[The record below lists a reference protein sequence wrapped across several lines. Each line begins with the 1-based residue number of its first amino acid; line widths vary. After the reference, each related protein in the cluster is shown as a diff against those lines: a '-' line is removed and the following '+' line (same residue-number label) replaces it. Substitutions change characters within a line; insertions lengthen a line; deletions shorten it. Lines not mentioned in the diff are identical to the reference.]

1 MNFAQWVRVASRD
14 TNRSLAGAS
23 LYLPASVSDRERV
36 AAQAQQWGMIVTE
49 LPPTDAESSQRGF
62 VFDAAHNGGS
72 DGVYTN
78 DGMSLHSMSGQQAI
92 DHAREHMPVVRN
104 LIDALA
110 NRGALV
116 GVRFAISIVL
126 EPKTAVFLEE
136 LAAAGAVVGI
146 YCDGE
151 STDPR
156 VIDELEKLG
165 IVVSAD
171 IAWSPQ
177 RRKREALRLLD
188 TIQPDIVIDD
198 GASFARLLIAE
209 RPDMARKLIG
219 VSEET
224 TSGIR
229 AFAAMDADDVLP
241 FPVIAVNDSVL
252 KTGFDN
258 AHGTGETCVTT
269 ILEHLGAQAFEGS
282 RVCVIGYGPVGKG
295 FALRARALGALV
307 TVADTDPVACL
318 RAVFD
323 GFETAE
329 VMDVVAEQDMVI
341 SATGVRH
348 TVSVAHMQGMKQGA
362 VLGVIGGIANELA
375 LDEIA
380 TFHRSGKPVSSLK
393 VPDGHAITLL
403 SDGDGVNY
411 TAGNGNPIDIMDLS
425 FAVQTMAVAYLL
437 RNKNVLPH
445 HLLHLD
451 KGSDEHI
458 AAIALRA
465 RGSRE
470 TQSQSSTYDWRLSR
484 FEDEL
489 ATQQPPS
496 VPATVTANDPRGKNE
511 GEK

>member
-1 MNFAQWVRVASRD
+1 
-14 TNRSLAGAS
+14 
-23 LYLPASVSDRERV
+23 LYLPASTPNREQV
-36 AAQAQQWGMIVTE
+36 AAQAQQWGMVVTE

-62 VFDAAHNGGS
+62 VFDAAQ
-72 DGVYTN
+72 DGDIDAVHSN
-78 DGMSLHSMSGQQAI
+78 DGMSLRSMNGKQAI

-110 NRGALV
+110 SRGALK

-177 RRKREALRLLD
+177 RRKQEALRLLD

-209 RPDMARKLIG
+209 RPAMAKKLIG

-229 AFAAMDADDVLP
+229 AFAAIDADDALP

-323 GFETAE
+323 GLQTAE
-329 VMDVVAEQDMVI
+329 VSDVVAEQDMVI

-375 LDEIA
+375 LDEIG
-380 TFHRSGKPVSSLK
+380 FQRSGTPVSSLT
-393 VPDGHAITLL
+393 VPGGPTITLL
-403 SDGDGVNY
+403 ADGDGVNY
-411 TAGNGNPIDIMDLS
+411 TVGNGNPIDIMDLS
-425 FAVQTMAVAYLL
+425 FAVQTMAVAHLL

-451 KGSDEHI
+451 RGSDEHI

-470 TQSQSSTYDWRLSR
+470 TQSQSSTYDWHLSR

-496 VPATVTANDPRGKNE
+496 EPANANDSRGKNE